1 MEQVLFILFIT
12 IIILPIMKNYKGK
25 MHEPMSLLDSG
36 DHLESF
42 LNTTK
47 DAVNITDLNGI
58 VIYMNASFEKMYG
71 WTAEELLGKPLP
83 IIPEA
88 LEEEEEAQKRALLN
102 GKSFSN
108 IESQY
113 IRKDGSYI
121 DVNVTLTPIRDA
133 RQTIIAFAAVTRD
146 ESFRKKAETELREQ
160 EEKYRLIAENSYDLI
175 RLIDA
180 AGVVQYASPS
190 HKTLLGFEPEE
201 LEGKPFDLYIHHEDM
216 NQVRGEFYQ
225 NNFDPKPMVMEY
237 RKMHKNRR
245 YIWVEAH
252 TSPVLDEEGNLSH
265 YIVVSRDVSEKK
277 EHREKLEYFAYYDS
291 LTGVPNRR
299 FFQKMLEKAIDDAR
313 ENQTQVALLYL
324 DCDRFK
330 WVNDS
335 MGHDVGDELLK
346 LFVKRIQDCIR
357 PYDAVGRLGGDEFV
371 VILSRISS
379 EQDIIGVSERLIH
392 ALEQPWQIQE
402 YEFITTSSIGISVYP
417 TMAVN
422 AQKLISQADQALYQ
436 AKESGRN
443 TFQFFTEKIEENYT
457 RILSLEDGLK
467 RAVASK
473 EFKLVYQPQVHI
485 ANGETNCLETLLRYD
500 HPQLGTISPAEFIPV
515 CERIG
520 VMDELTIWIISEIGK
535 QYQSW
540 LGKGYQPP
548 RISINVSPVSLKN
561 ADFMKDFSKAIKG
574 SGIPP
579 ECIELEITEQAIMD
593 NLVDVALKLAEIKKL
608 GVKISLDDFGS
619 GYSTLS
625 YFRHLPIDKIKIDR
639 VFLGDINGPN
649 SKKDKAIIQLIT
661 SLSEELE
668 IEAVCEGAEKAE
680 QVLFLKQCRCKLAQ
694 GYYYYKPMSA
704 LEVVKSGCMP
714 VIPGNGYG
722 LERKI

>member
-1 MEQVLFILFIT
+1 MELVLSLLFIT
-12 IIILPIMKNYKGK
+12 FLTLSILIFFKYKAR
-25 MHEPMSLLDSG
+25 PRVSLLDSG
-36 DHLESF
+36 DTLGSF

-58 VIYMNASFEKMYG
+58 VLYMNASFEKMYG
-71 WTAEELLGKPLP
+71 WTSEELLGQHLP

-88 LEEEEEAQKRALLN
+88 LKEEEKAQKRALLN
-102 GKSFSN
+102 GTSFSN

-113 IRKDGSYI
+113 IRKDGSAI
-121 DVNVTLTPIRDA
+121 DVSVTLTPIRDA
-133 RQTIIAFAAVTRD
+133 NQAIIAFAAVTRD
-146 ESFRKKAETELREQ
+146 ESFRKRAEIELREQ

-201 LEGKPFDLYIHHEDM
+201 LEGKPFDLYIHHEDL
-216 NQVRGEFYQ
+216 NQVREEFYH

-299 FFQKMLEKAIDDAR
+299 FFQKMLEIAIDDAR
-313 ENQTQVALLYL
+313 ENQTQLALLYL

-379 EQDIIGVSERLIH
+379 EEDIIRVADRLIH
-392 ALEQPWQIQE
+392 TLEQPWQIHE

-417 TMAVN
+417 TMAAH

-443 TFQFFTEKIEENYT
+443 TFKFFTEAIEENYT
-457 RILSLEDGLK
+457 RLLSLEEGLK
-467 RAVASK
+467 RAVVRK

-500 HPQLGTISPAEFIPV
+500 HPQLGTISPAEFIPI

-520 VMDELTIWIISEIGK
+520 VMDELTTWIISEIGK
-535 QYQSW
+535 QYHSW
-540 LGKGYQPP
+540 LSKGYQPP

-561 ADFMKDFSKAIKG
+561 EDFMKDFSNAILK
-574 SGIPP
+574 SSIPP

-593 NLVDVALKLAEIKKL
+593 NLDEVALKLAEIKKL

-619 GYSTLS
+619 GYSSLS

-639 VFLGDINGPN
+639 VFLSDIKGPSN
-649 SKKDKAIIQLIT
+649 KKDKAIIQLIT

-680 QVLFLKQCRCKLAQ
+680 QILFLKQCRCRLAQ
-694 GYYYYKPMSA
+694 GYYYYKPMTA
-704 LEVVKSGCMP
+704 LEVEKSGCLP
-714 VIPGNGYG
+714 IVAGNGYG